1 MDLPGCDLD
10 VIWDEP
16 TGSEVSTTLMLE
28 YGPIV
33 LLYLPQTDADLDI
46 VLPIVAGF
54 ASGMATCFT
63 QVYLFII
70 VIYAFPSWINA
81 STLQAS
87 SRPDKSPDADC

>member
-10 VIWDEP
+10 VIWDKS

-33 LLYLPQTDADLDI
+33 LPYLPQTDADLDI
-46 VLPIVAGF
+46 VLPPDTGF

-63 QVYLFII
+63 QVYLSSI
-70 VIYAFPSWINA
+70 VIYVFPS
-81 STLQAS
+81 
-87 SRPDKSPDADC
+87 

>member
-1 MDLPGCDLD
+1 MDLSGCDLD
-10 VIWDEP
+10 VIWDKS

-46 VLPIVAGF
+46 VLPIVVGF

-63 QVYLFII
+63 QVHPVII
-70 VIYAFPSWINA
+70 IYAFPS
-81 STLQAS
+81 
-87 SRPDKSPDADC
+87 